1 MAKTA
6 EKTTQDRQAMEEVR
20 RELQARRGTLSN
32 EEVFALLQKLPPR
45 PASWTSADVIR
56 ELRGPL
62 PADDPDFADV
72 DRR

>member
-6 EKTTQDRQAMEEVR
+6 EEATREEKAMEEVL
-20 RELQARRGTLSN
+20 RELEARRGTLTN
-32 EEVFALLQKLPPR
+32 GEIFDLLARIPR
-45 PASWTSADVIR
+45 RPDNWSSADVIR

-62 PADDPDFADV
+62 PEDDPDFKNV

>member
-6 EKTTQDRQAMEEVR
+6 EKTYDLTWQDLA
-20 RELQARRGTLSN
+20 RELDARSSPWTN
-32 EEVFALLQKLPPR
+32 EELFALLRRVPPLM
-45 PASWTSADVIR
+45 PPGWSSADDIR

-62 PADDPDFADV
+62 PEDDPDFPNV